1 MEFTVVLALH
11 QKTRPE
17 VNDGDGPGAGVDDD
31 VLVLDVAV
39 EDARLVTPDDG
50 LQDLESVVRE
60 SRLD

>member
-1 MEFTVVLALH
+1 MEFTVVLGLH

-39 EDARLVTPDDG
+39 QDPSLVTGDNG
-50 LQDLESVVRE
+50 LQYLEMVLNS
-60 SRLD
+60 SCLN